1 MASLLLWLRN
11 DSEDSPQQHIP
22 GSQSTSVS
30 LVGLDQCFRAQSITD
45 FPSGP
50 CPGVPGPGAS
60 EPAAQGLR
68 AFTPEITH
76 PPSPPG
82 EILAF
87 QIHLNCPFE
96 AEPSRSPISCS
107 ASSRP
112 CSHQSPGVWKVFT
125 MLSSVQIFVAVSLS
139 PLGLWTLAGIL
150 FTCVSSAPS

>member
-1 MASLLLWLRN
+1 MASLLLWLKN

-30 LVGLDQCFRAQSITD
+30 LVGLDQCFHAQRITD
-45 FPSGP
+45 FPPGP
-50 CPGVPGPGAS
+50 CPGVPGPGTS
-60 EPAAQGLR
+60 EPAAQGLH
-68 AFTPEITH
+68 AFTPKIAH
-76 PPSPPG
+76 PPSG
-82 EILAF
+82 KILAF

-112 CSHQSPGVWKVFT
+112 CSDQSPGVWNVFT

-139 PLGLWTLAGIL
+139 PSVLWTLVGIL